1 MVHTI
6 MNCLSLAKS
15 SILWNGGKTQLFT
28 PSRDARQGDPLS
40 PYLFV
45 LCIERL
51 NHIIEDIVRQG
62 AWKPVYAN
70 RGAPHYRISFL
81 WMT

>member
-1 MVHTI
+1 
-6 MNCLSLAKS
+6 MNCLSLAKF

-45 LCIERL
+45 LCIEQL

-62 AWKPVYAN
+62 LGN
-70 RGAPHYRISFL
+70 RSMPIEAPPIIESLFCG
-81 WMT
+81 